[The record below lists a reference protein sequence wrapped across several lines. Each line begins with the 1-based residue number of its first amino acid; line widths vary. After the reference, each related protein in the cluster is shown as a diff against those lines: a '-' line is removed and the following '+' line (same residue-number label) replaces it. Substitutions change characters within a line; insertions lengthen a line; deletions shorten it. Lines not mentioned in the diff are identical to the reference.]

1 MRLARASFPEHID
14 GGVYY
19 CGYACRE
26 SHGARSYLI
35 VRAGGNIL
43 VDSPRYAQTLLKR
56 IKALGG
62 VRWMFLTHRDDV
74 AEHRKFRD
82 LFGCERIL
90 HRDDVTAGTADVER
104 IIEGDAPV
112 ALNDQALMVPL
123 PGHTAG
129 SMALLY
135 RERFLFS
142 GDHAWWDPGRG
153 DMVASRDDCW
163 HDWNMQMASQA
174 RLASLRF
181 EWLLPG
187 HGSRGH
193 ADVEAMQA
201 AARRC
206 EARMRDGN
214 GSA

>member
-1 MRLARASFPEHID
+1 MAHRARLATIACPVGAIGSITRQSMRLARASFPEHID

-112 ALNDQALMVPL
+112 ALNDQDRKSTRLNSS
-123 PGHTAG
+123 HT
-129 SMALLY
+129 
-135 RERFLFS
+135 
-142 GDHAWWDPGRG
+142 
-153 DMVASRDDCW
+153 
-163 HDWNMQMASQA
+163 
-174 RLASLRF
+174 
-181 EWLLPG
+181 
-187 HGSRGH
+187 
-193 ADVEAMQA
+193 
-201 AARRC
+201 
-206 EARMRDGN
+206 
-214 GSA
+214 

>member
-1 MRLARASFPEHID
+1 MLF
-14 GGVYY
+14 
-19 CGYACRE
+19 
-26 SHGARSYLI
+26 RS
-35 VRAGGNIL
+35 
-43 VDSPRYAQTLLKR
+43 
-56 IKALGG
+56 
-62 VRWMFLTHRDDV
+62 
-74 AEHRKFRD
+74 
-82 LFGCERIL
+82 
-90 HRDDVTAGTADVER
+90 TAGTADVER

-142 GDHAWWDPGRG
+142 GDHAWWDPARG
-153 DMVASRDDCW
+153 EMVASRDVCW

-187 HGSRGH
+187 HGSRGQ